1 LGNFIYIVLVVA
13 AILAPLIVLHEFGH
27 FMVAKL
33 FGIRVDVFSVGF
45 GKRLFGIK
53 RGDTDYRLSLLPL
66 GGYVKMAGE
75 NMDEQITGAP
85 YEFMSKPKWKR
96 FCVAIAGPAMN
107 VLVAIV
113 FLAVVLMFRNEVPAH
128 WARPALVHGVEPES
142 PAEKAGIQP
151 GDLITKIDGKE
162 QPSWRDA
169 ELQVLLY
176 PDQDLPLTVK
186 RGDSTRD
193 LVLHVGARMDGEDKI
208 GFSGLMPGDW
218 KMVVKEVSPETPAAK
233 AGLQAGDQIIAIN
246 GKRVEQSLYGWSNV
260 IAAIQASNGS
270 PVTLRVNRNGQ
281 TLDLVGEPQMMN
293 GAFKLGFTQ
302 ELAGFEMTTSPL
314 APWTAIKQSVDE
326 NIRILR
332 LTKTALGQVITGH
345 RSFRETVSGPI
356 GIAEMSKQAAEQGF
370 WTAARFSS
378 MISLNLGIFNLLPIP
393 VLDGGLIFMLLL
405 EAVLG
410 IFGLP
415 LTLRLKEKMMQVG
428 FVMLLLLTA
437 FVCFSDIS
445 KSVSRGRAPQQQQQQ
460 QGPEQ
465 KPPEVP

>member
-1 LGNFIYIVLVVA
+1 MVLVVA

-27 FMVAKL
+27 FIVAKL

-53 RGDTDYRLSLLPL
+53 RGDTDYRVSLLPL

-85 YEFMSKPKWKR
+85 DEFMSKPKWKR
-96 FCVAIAGPAMN
+96 FCVAMAGPAMN

-113 FLAVVLMFRNEVPAH
+113 FLAAVLMFHNEVPAH
-128 WARPALVHGVEPES
+128 WARPAVVRGVEPES
-142 PAEKAGIQP
+142 PAQKAGIQP
-151 GDLITKIDGKE
+151 GDVIVKINGKE
-162 QPSWRDA
+162 QPIWRDV

-176 PDQDLPLTVK
+176 PDQDVPVTIK
-186 RGDSTRD
+186 RDDSTRD
-193 LVLHVGARMDGEDKI
+193 LNLHVGARMDGDDKI

-218 KMVVKEVSPETPAAK
+218 KMVVTEVTPGSPAAA
-233 AGLQAGDQIIAIN
+233 AGLERGDQILAIN
-246 GKRVEQSLYGWSNV
+246 GNPVEQSLYGWGAV
-260 IAAIQASNGS
+260 VQTIQASNGS
-270 PVTLRVNRNGQ
+270 RVTLRVERDGK
-281 TLDLVGEPQMMN
+281 TLDLVGEPQIME
-293 GAFKLGFTQ
+293 GAYKLGFRQ
-302 ELAGFEMTTSPL
+302 EVTGFEMTTAPL

-326 NIRILR
+326 NLRILS
-332 LTKTALGQVITGH
+332 LTKTALGQVISGH
-345 RSFRETVSGPI
+345 RSMRETVSGPI
-356 GIAEMSKQAAEQGF
+356 GIARMSKQAAEQGF
-370 WTAARFSS
+370 WNALRFSS

-410 IFGLP
+410 VFGLP
-415 LTLRLKEKMMQVG
+415 LTLRIKEKMMQVG

-445 KSVSRGRAPQQQQQQ
+445 KSVSSGRAPQQQQQTQ
-460 QGPEQ
+460 EQ
-465 KPPEVP
+465 KPPPEVP